1 MIHPLRCLLLAG
13 LCSLPFTAN
22 AHSFGQMYTLPVPVW
37 MYLYGATAALVL
49 SFVIVAWFVSTGNAQ
64 TNFKTRDLSGSALVR
79 RLTHPALLSALR
91 ITGVALL
98 VFCMACGF
106 WGTRNSYANFNMTF
120 FWIVFVLGFTY
131 LTALIGDFY
140 AAFNPWKTLTRWLEK
155 ILPRAFAGRFVYPK
169 TLGHWP
175 ALLLYMGFI
184 WIELF
189 ARTNPWSLSW
199 ILLGYTA
206 VNLTGAWLWGREA
219 WFRHGEFFGVFLNLT
234 AKMAPLDWRRD
245 AKGTVTLT
253 LRQPFIGLLEDRA
266 SSMSLLLFV
275 LFMLSSTAFD
285 GLRETAPWM
294 KLFWQDVHGLL
305 KPWVGDNIVHSY
317 PLLKGLFSVWQTASL
332 LLSPFFY
339 LALYLLFIALARLI
353 TRSEKSVRELAL
365 DFAFSLLPIAL
376 VYNLTHYYTLAIGQG
391 AQIFR
396 LISDPFGWG
405 WDVFGTT
412 RAMRT
417 PIVLDAGT
425 VWHTQVW
432 LILFGHI
439 ISVYLAHIVALRVFR
454 SSRAATLSQLPML
467 LLMVAFTTIGLW
479 ILSLPMAPAGDG

>member
-1 MIHPLRCLLLAG
+1 MNPLMRLLLAIPCAFP
-13 LCSLPFTAN
+13 LTAD

-49 SFVIVAWFVSTGNAQ
+49 SFVVVAWFVSTGNAQ
-64 TNFKTRDLSGSALVR
+64 TNFKTRDLSGSAVVR
-79 RLTHPALLSALR
+79 WLTRPALLRTLEV
-91 ITGVALL
+91 TGVLL
-98 VFCMACGF
+98 LWFCIVCGY

-131 LTALIGDFY
+131 LTALIGNFY
-140 AAFNPWKTLTRWLEK
+140 AALNPWKNMTRWLEK
-155 ILPRAFAGRFVYPK
+155 FLPRAFVGRFAYPER
-169 TLGHWP
+169 LAHWP

-189 ARTNPWSLSW
+189 GRTNPSSLAL
-199 ILLGYTA
+199 ILLAYTA
-206 VNLTGAWLWGREA
+206 LNFIGAWLWGREA
-219 WFRHGEFFGVFLNLT
+219 WFRHGEFFGVFLSLT
-234 AKMAPLDWRRD
+234 AKMAPLDWQRD
-245 AKGTVTLT
+245 ARGAVTVK
-253 LRQPFIGLLEDRA
+253 LRQPFIGLLQSRA
-266 SSMSLLLFV
+266 ASMSLVLFV

-294 KLFWQDVHGLL
+294 KIFWQDVHGFL
-305 KPWVGDNIVHSY
+305 KPIVGDNIVRSY
-317 PLLKGLFSVWQTASL
+317 PMLKGIFIGWQTLSL

-339 LALYLLFIALARLI
+339 LALYLIFIALAKLI

-365 DFAFSLLPIAL
+365 EFAFSLLPIAL
-376 VYNLTHYYTLAIGQG
+376 VYNITHYYTLAIGQG

-396 LISDPFGWG
+396 LVSDPFGMG
-405 WDVFGTT
+405 WNVLGTS
-412 RAMRT
+412 RWMLK
-417 PIVLDAGT
+417 PIILDAGN

-479 ILSLPMAPAGDG
+479 ILSLPMSPAAS